1 MGAFKDKDTYNVA
14 VVGATGAVGEEMRKI
29 LQERQFPVD
38 TLRLLASERSAGQR
52 LDFGGRQIR
61 VEVLDDDSFEDI
73 DIALFSAGGSVS
85 ARYAPAAVDEGAVVI
100 DNTSCFRMDEDVPL
114 VVPEV
119 NAEKIGEHVQRGII
133 ANPNCSTIQMVV
145 ALKPLY
151 DAAGISRIVVSTY
164 QSVSGAGREAMEE
177 LGRQTAAL
185 FNSGDVECEKFPHQI
200 AFNCIP
206 HIDTFLPD
214 GHTKEELKMI
224 QETRKILDDPDIRIS
239 ATAVRVPVFCS
250 HSESINVETRTKLTA
265 GDVRALLREAPGVLL
280 QDDPQANEYPLATE
294 ATGKDATYVGR
305 VREDDSVDNGINLWV
320 VADNLRKGAAL
331 NAVQIAEILIR
342 DHH

>member
-1 MGAFKDKDTYNVA
+1 MGKETYNVA
-14 VVGATGAVGEEMRKI
+14 VVGATGAVGEEIRKI
-29 LQERQFPVD
+29 LEERLFPVD

-52 LDFGGRQIR
+52 LEFRGRQTL
-61 VEVLDDDSFEDI
+61 VEVLDEDSFEDI

-85 ARYAPAAVDEGAVVI
+85 ARYAQAAVDAGAVVI
-100 DNTSCFRMDEDVPL
+100 DNTSYFRMDDDVPL

-119 NAEKIGEHVQRGII
+119 NAERIAEHRGII

-164 QSVSGAGREAMEE
+164 QSVSGAGRRAMEE
-177 LGRQTAAL
+177 LGKQTAAL
-185 FNSGDVECEKFPHQI
+185 FNSHEVECEQFPHQI

-206 HIDTFLPD
+206 HIDTFLPN
-214 GHTKEELKMI
+214 GYTKEEMKMV
-224 QETRKILDDPDIRIS
+224 QETRKILDDPEIRI
-239 ATAVRVPVFCS
+239 TVTTVRVPVFCS
-250 HSESINVETRTKLTA
+250 HSESINVETRSKLSTA
-265 GDVRALLREAPGVLL
+265 DVRAILREAPGVLL
-280 QDDPQANEYPLATE
+280 QDDPASNDYPLAIE
-294 ATGKDATYVGR
+294 AAGKDATYVGR
-305 VREDDSVDNGINLWV
+305 IREDDSVENGINLWV

-342 DHH
+342 DYH